1 MADYPAIVSRL
12 SAALPAL
19 EIREN
24 EPMSEHCSFKIGG
37 PARLMLLPSSA
48 EEAASALAILRS
60 SGAQV
65 LIVGSCT
72 NLLIPDEGYPGA
84 VVRMSKPASS
94 MELLDA
100 VRIRAQA
107 GATLNALAVFAA
119 QHGLTGL
126 EFAHGIPGS
135 VGGGVA
141 MNAGAYGGEMRDV
154 LESAEYV
161 DKDGAIRTLSGDA
174 LGLSYRH
181 SAFSDTD
188 KLITSAVFRLT
199 PGRRR
204 GRAGAHERAHRK
216 APRVP
221 AAGYAQRWQH
231 LQAPKDGLRR
241 RAHRRSRAEG
251 PSRGRGDGVHQAR
264 GLRGQRR
271 GRDLLRRDRAYAR
284 GAPPRLR
291 VLGRAARAGSQDNRP
306 RTLKQERRWSFL

>member
-119 QHGLTGL
+119 QHELTGL

-161 DKDGAIRTLSGDA
+161 DADGVISTLSGDA

-199 PGRRR
+199 PGDGEAVRARMNELIEKRRASQPLDMPSAGSTFKRPKTGYAAALIDQAGLKGLSVGGAMVSTKHAGFVVNAGGATYSDVIELMREVRRR
-204 GRAGAHERAHRK
+204 VYEFSGVLLEPEVKIIG
-216 APRVP
+216 P
-221 AAGYAQRWQH
+221 
-231 LQAPKDGLRR
+231 GL
-241 RAHRRSRAEG
+241 
-251 PSRGRGDGVHQAR
+251 
-264 GLRGQRR
+264 
-271 GRDLLRRDRAYAR
+271 
-284 GAPPRLR
+284 
-291 VLGRAARAGSQDNRP
+291 
-306 RTLKQERRWSFL
+306 

>member
-1 MADYPAIVSRL
+1 MADYPAIVSRF

-100 VRIRAQA
+100 ERIRAQA

-119 QHGLTGL
+119 QHELTGL

-161 DKDGAIRTLSGDA
+161 DADGVISTLSGDA

-199 PGRRR
+199 PGDGEAVRARMNELIEKRRASQPLDMPSAGSTFKRPKTGYAAALIDEAGLKGLRVGGAMVSTKHAGFVVNAGGATYSDVIELMREVRRR
-204 GRAGAHERAHRK
+204 VYEFSGVLLEPEVKIIG
-216 APRVP
+216 P
-221 AAGYAQRWQH
+221 
-231 LQAPKDGLRR
+231 GL
-241 RAHRRSRAEG
+241 
-251 PSRGRGDGVHQAR
+251 
-264 GLRGQRR
+264 
-271 GRDLLRRDRAYAR
+271 
-284 GAPPRLR
+284 
-291 VLGRAARAGSQDNRP
+291 
-306 RTLKQERRWSFL
+306 

>member
-100 VRIRAQA
+100 AHIRAQA

-119 QHGLTGL
+119 QHELTGL

-161 DKDGAIRTLSGDA
+161 DADGVISTLSGDA

-199 PGRRR
+199 PGDGEAVRARMNELIEKRRASQPLDMPSAGSTFKRPKTGYAAALIDQAGLKGLSVGGAMVSTKHAGFVVNAGGATYSDVIELMREVRRR
-204 GRAGAHERAHRK
+204 VYEFSGVLLEPEVKIIG
-216 APRVP
+216 P
-221 AAGYAQRWQH
+221 
-231 LQAPKDGLRR
+231 GL
-241 RAHRRSRAEG
+241 
-251 PSRGRGDGVHQAR
+251 
-264 GLRGQRR
+264 
-271 GRDLLRRDRAYAR
+271 
-284 GAPPRLR
+284 
-291 VLGRAARAGSQDNRP
+291 
-306 RTLKQERRWSFL
+306 

>member
-119 QHGLTGL
+119 QHELTGL

-161 DKDGAIRTLSGDA
+161 DADGVISTLSGDA

-199 PGRRR
+199 PGDGEAVRARMNELIEKRRASQPLDMPSAGSTFKRPKTGYAAALIDEAGLKGLRVGGAMVSTKHAGFVVNAGGATYSDVIELMREVRRR
-204 GRAGAHERAHRK
+204 VCEFSGVLLEPEVKIIG
-216 APRVP
+216 P
-221 AAGYAQRWQH
+221 
-231 LQAPKDGLRR
+231 GL
-241 RAHRRSRAEG
+241 
-251 PSRGRGDGVHQAR
+251 
-264 GLRGQRR
+264 
-271 GRDLLRRDRAYAR
+271 
-284 GAPPRLR
+284 
-291 VLGRAARAGSQDNRP
+291 
-306 RTLKQERRWSFL
+306 

>member
-24 EPMSEHCSFKIGG
+24 ERMSEHCSFKIGG

-100 VRIRAQA
+100 ARIRAQA

-119 QHGLTGL
+119 RHELTGL

-199 PGRRR
+199 PGDGEAVRARMNELIEKRRASQPLDMPSAGSTFKRPKTGYAAALIDEAGLKGLRVGGAMVSTKHAGFVVNAGGATYSDVIELMREVRRR
-204 GRAGAHERAHRK
+204 VCEFSGVLLEPEVKIIG
-216 APRVP
+216 P
-221 AAGYAQRWQH
+221 
-231 LQAPKDGLRR
+231 GL
-241 RAHRRSRAEG
+241 
-251 PSRGRGDGVHQAR
+251 
-264 GLRGQRR
+264 
-271 GRDLLRRDRAYAR
+271 
-284 GAPPRLR
+284 
-291 VLGRAARAGSQDNRP
+291 
-306 RTLKQERRWSFL
+306 

>member
-100 VRIRAQA
+100 ARIRAQA

-119 QHGLTGL
+119 QHELTGL

-161 DKDGAIRTLSGDA
+161 DKDGVISTLSGDA

-199 PGRRR
+199 PGDGEAVRARMNELIEKRRASQPLDMPSAGSTFKRPKTGYAAALIDEAGLKGLRVGGAMVSTKHAGFVVNAGGATYSDVIELMREVRRR
-204 GRAGAHERAHRK
+204 VYEFSGVLLEPEVKIIG
-216 APRVP
+216 P
-221 AAGYAQRWQH
+221 
-231 LQAPKDGLRR
+231 GL
-241 RAHRRSRAEG
+241 
-251 PSRGRGDGVHQAR
+251 
-264 GLRGQRR
+264 
-271 GRDLLRRDRAYAR
+271 
-284 GAPPRLR
+284 
-291 VLGRAARAGSQDNRP
+291 
-306 RTLKQERRWSFL
+306 

>member
-100 VRIRAQA
+100 ARIRAQA

-119 QHGLTGL
+119 RHGLTGL

-161 DKDGAIRTLSGDA
+161 DADGAIRTLSGDA

-199 PGRRR
+199 PGDGEAVRARMNELIEKRRASQPLDMPSAGSTFKRPKTGYAAALIDEAGLKGLRVGGAMVSTKHAGFVVNAGGATYSDVIELMREVRRR
-204 GRAGAHERAHRK
+204 VCEFSGVLLEPEVKIIG
-216 APRVP
+216 P
-221 AAGYAQRWQH
+221 
-231 LQAPKDGLRR
+231 GL
-241 RAHRRSRAEG
+241 
-251 PSRGRGDGVHQAR
+251 
-264 GLRGQRR
+264 
-271 GRDLLRRDRAYAR
+271 
-284 GAPPRLR
+284 
-291 VLGRAARAGSQDNRP
+291 
-306 RTLKQERRWSFL
+306 

>member
-100 VRIRAQA
+100 ARIRAQA

-119 QHGLTGL
+119 RHGLTGL

-161 DKDGAIRTLSGDA
+161 DADGAIRTLSGDA

-199 PGRRR
+199 PGDGEAVRARMNELIEKRRASQPLDMPSAGSTFKRPKTGYAAALIDQAGLKGLSVGGAMVSTKHAGFVVNAGGATYSDVIELMREVRRR
-204 GRAGAHERAHRK
+204 VYEFSGVLLEPEVKIIG
-216 APRVP
+216 P
-221 AAGYAQRWQH
+221 
-231 LQAPKDGLRR
+231 GL
-241 RAHRRSRAEG
+241 
-251 PSRGRGDGVHQAR
+251 
-264 GLRGQRR
+264 
-271 GRDLLRRDRAYAR
+271 
-284 GAPPRLR
+284 
-291 VLGRAARAGSQDNRP
+291 
-306 RTLKQERRWSFL
+306 

>member
-100 VRIRAQA
+100 ARIRAQA

-119 QHGLTGL
+119 QHELTGL

-199 PGRRR
+199 PGDGEAVRARMNELIEKRRASQPLDMPSAGSTFKRPKTGYAAALIDEAGLKGLRVGGAMVSTKHAGFVVNAGGATYSDVIELMREVRRR
-204 GRAGAHERAHRK
+204 VCEFSGVLLEPEVKIIG
-216 APRVP
+216 P
-221 AAGYAQRWQH
+221 
-231 LQAPKDGLRR
+231 GL
-241 RAHRRSRAEG
+241 
-251 PSRGRGDGVHQAR
+251 
-264 GLRGQRR
+264 
-271 GRDLLRRDRAYAR
+271 
-284 GAPPRLR
+284 
-291 VLGRAARAGSQDNRP
+291 
-306 RTLKQERRWSFL
+306 

>member
-65 LIVGSCT
+65 VIVGSCT

-100 VRIRAQA
+100 ARIRAQA

-119 QHGLTGL
+119 RHGLTGL

-161 DKDGAIRTLSGDA
+161 DADGVISTLSGDA

-199 PGRRR
+199 PGDGEAVRARMNELIEKRRASQPLDMPSAGSTFKRPKTGYAAALIDQAGLKGLSVGGAMVSTKHAGFVVNAGGATYSDVIELMREVRRR
-204 GRAGAHERAHRK
+204 VYEFSGVLLEPEVKIIG
-216 APRVP
+216 P
-221 AAGYAQRWQH
+221 
-231 LQAPKDGLRR
+231 GL
-241 RAHRRSRAEG
+241 
-251 PSRGRGDGVHQAR
+251 
-264 GLRGQRR
+264 
-271 GRDLLRRDRAYAR
+271 
-284 GAPPRLR
+284 
-291 VLGRAARAGSQDNRP
+291 
-306 RTLKQERRWSFL
+306 

>member
-48 EEAASALAILRS
+48 EEAASVLAILRS

-119 QHGLTGL
+119 QHELTGL

-161 DKDGAIRTLSGDA
+161 DKDGARRTLSGDA

-199 PGRRR
+199 PGDGEAVRARMNELIEKRRASQPLDMPSAGSTFKRPKTGYAAALIDEAGLKGLRVGGAMVSTKHAGFVVNAGGATYSDVIELMREVRRR
-204 GRAGAHERAHRK
+204 VYEFSGVLLEPEVKIIG
-216 APRVP
+216 P
-221 AAGYAQRWQH
+221 
-231 LQAPKDGLRR
+231 GL
-241 RAHRRSRAEG
+241 
-251 PSRGRGDGVHQAR
+251 
-264 GLRGQRR
+264 
-271 GRDLLRRDRAYAR
+271 
-284 GAPPRLR
+284 
-291 VLGRAARAGSQDNRP
+291 
-306 RTLKQERRWSFL
+306 

>member
-100 VRIRAQA
+100 ARIRAQA

-119 QHGLTGL
+119 QHELTGL

-199 PGRRR
+199 PGDGEAVRARMNELIEKRRASQPLDMPSAGSTFKRPKTGYAAALIDEAGLKGLSVGGAMVSTKHAGFVVNAGGATYSDVIELMREVRRR
-204 GRAGAHERAHRK
+204 VYEFSGVLLEPEVKIIG
-216 APRVP
+216 P
-221 AAGYAQRWQH
+221 
-231 LQAPKDGLRR
+231 GL
-241 RAHRRSRAEG
+241 
-251 PSRGRGDGVHQAR
+251 
-264 GLRGQRR
+264 
-271 GRDLLRRDRAYAR
+271 
-284 GAPPRLR
+284 
-291 VLGRAARAGSQDNRP
+291 
-306 RTLKQERRWSFL
+306 

>member
-100 VRIRAQA
+100 ARIRAQA

-119 QHGLTGL
+119 QHELTGL

-199 PGRRR
+199 PGDGEAVRARMNELIEKRRASQPLDMPSAGSTFKRPKTGYAAALIDEAGLKGLRVGGAMVSAKHAGFVVNAGGATYSDVIELMREVRRR
-204 GRAGAHERAHRK
+204 VYEFSGVLLEPEVKIIG
-216 APRVP
+216 P
-221 AAGYAQRWQH
+221 
-231 LQAPKDGLRR
+231 GL
-241 RAHRRSRAEG
+241 
-251 PSRGRGDGVHQAR
+251 
-264 GLRGQRR
+264 
-271 GRDLLRRDRAYAR
+271 
-284 GAPPRLR
+284 
-291 VLGRAARAGSQDNRP
+291 
-306 RTLKQERRWSFL
+306 

>member
-100 VRIRAQA
+100 ARIRAQA

-119 QHGLTGL
+119 QH
-126 EFAHGIPGS
+126 
-135 VGGGVA
+135 
-141 MNAGAYGGEMRDV
+141 
-154 LESAEYV
+154 
-161 DKDGAIRTLSGDA
+161 LS
-174 LGLSYRH
+174 
-181 SAFSDTD
+181 
-188 KLITSAVFRLT
+188 LI
-199 PGRRR
+199 
-204 GRAGAHERAHRK
+204 HI
-216 APRVP
+216 
-221 AAGYAQRWQH
+221 
-231 LQAPKDGLRR
+231 
-241 RAHRRSRAEG
+241 
-251 PSRGRGDGVHQAR
+251 
-264 GLRGQRR
+264 
-271 GRDLLRRDRAYAR
+271 
-284 GAPPRLR
+284 
-291 VLGRAARAGSQDNRP
+291 
-306 RTLKQERRWSFL
+306 

>member
-100 VRIRAQA
+100 ARIRAQA

-119 QHGLTGL
+119 QHELTGL

-141 MNAGAYGGEMRDV
+141 MPAGAYGGEMRDV

-161 DKDGAIRTLSGDA
+161 DADGVISTLSGDA

-199 PGRRR
+199 PGDGEAVRARMNELIEKRRASQPLDMPSAGSTFKRPKTGYAAALIDEAGLKGLRVGGAMVSTKHAGFVVNAGGATYSDVIELMREVRRR
-204 GRAGAHERAHRK
+204 VYEFSGVLLEPEVKIIG
-216 APRVP
+216 P
-221 AAGYAQRWQH
+221 
-231 LQAPKDGLRR
+231 GL
-241 RAHRRSRAEG
+241 
-251 PSRGRGDGVHQAR
+251 
-264 GLRGQRR
+264 
-271 GRDLLRRDRAYAR
+271 
-284 GAPPRLR
+284 
-291 VLGRAARAGSQDNRP
+291 
-306 RTLKQERRWSFL
+306 

>member
-100 VRIRAQA
+100 ARIRAQA

-161 DKDGAIRTLSGDA
+161 DADGVISTLSGDA

-199 PGRRR
+199 PGDGEAVRARMNELIEKRRASQPLDMPSAGSTFKRPKTGYAAALIDQAGLKGLRVGGAMVSTKHAGFVVNAGGATYSDVIELMREVRRR
-204 GRAGAHERAHRK
+204 VYEFSGVLLEPEVKIIG
-216 APRVP
+216 P
-221 AAGYAQRWQH
+221 
-231 LQAPKDGLRR
+231 GL
-241 RAHRRSRAEG
+241 
-251 PSRGRGDGVHQAR
+251 
-264 GLRGQRR
+264 
-271 GRDLLRRDRAYAR
+271 
-284 GAPPRLR
+284 
-291 VLGRAARAGSQDNRP
+291 
-306 RTLKQERRWSFL
+306 